1 MGKITGQENIG
12 ARDSEGNPVP
22 YYSSGDIGTLQSSV
36 ILQEFNKDEFKAPET
51 APNTDWIN
59 FLNPANPSDTTKTKQ
74 YSSFGFTKD
83 VTWTIGLSDRDTEIN
98 YVTAVLSHWDD
109 SIVNFGGIDYYF
121 QDVYFV
127 PVRQDLYIAS
137 DNFQTI
143 LKTPDDLFNALNDI
157 KNSTSYL
164 TIPVSNDAR
173 FFNEIVVD
181 GEHNLYN
188 FSNQLVAKN
197 YLAAQDL
204 YNNKKV
210 FLVLMLSIMY

>member
-1 MGKITGQENIG
+1 M
-12 ARDSEGNPVP
+12 
-22 YYSSGDIGTLQSSV
+22 
-36 ILQEFNKDEFKAPET
+36 
-51 APNTDWIN
+51 
-59 FLNPANPSDTTKTKQ
+59 
-74 YSSFGFTKD
+74 
-83 VTWTIGLSDRDTEIN
+83 
-98 YVTAVLSHWDD
+98 SHWDD
-109 SIVNFGGIDYYF
+109 FIVKFGGIDYYF
-121 QDVYFV
+121 KDVYFV

-143 LKTPDDLFNALNDI
+143 LKTPDDLFNVLNDI
-157 KNSTSYL
+157 KDSTSYL

-204 YNNKKV
+204 YNNKSFFSFDAIYNVLESIRSKGDLMFGNGALRDLSV
-210 FLVLMLSIMY
+210 LNLFQINNYYFLI